1 MAYHT
6 QFLSNFVLIRP
17 EYLFSIDFL
26 IEIDIENLSQ
36 FVFL

>member
-6 QFLSNFVLIRP
+6 QFLSNFVIIIP

>member
-6 QFLSNFVLIRP
+6 QFLSKFVLIRQ

-26 IEIDIENLSQ
+26 IEIDMENLSQ